1 MKNFSG
7 FSLFFQRLL
16 LALLIQCAYSAHCQD
31 QNVADSLTL
40 IYNSGEFPKEDES
53 IILRNLAKYHTD
65 PKDKLLY
72 SEELVKVAESNSD
85 IGFLVDGYIGI
96 GTAFR
101 LMGDIPDALEIFL
114 KASEIAS
121 ENQLEERLG
130 YIAVN
135 IADTYSI
142 IKNHSLAINYYNKGI
157 EILKEHNDTL
167 TVASA
172 LYNLGD
178 ELLNYGELDS
188 AVSIFLKTEQL
199 FRDMNNEQGLAYTL
213 GNTGQVYAKLGQF
226 EKAEINLNQAVQK
239 LRELG
244 DFYPISVYTLTLSDI
259 YLVRN
264 QDLKSL
270 EYAEQS
276 LHLAQ
281 EYGLKEQISDAFLKL
296 SEIYEKMGLPER
308 SINYLKS
315 HNIYRD
321 SITSIAA
328 VQEMAELRTE
338 FEVAQKQ
345 SEVDLLTKEAEI
357 ADLRA
362 RRQRWIIFGSVLS
375 LVLVAVLGVN
385 AFRRYRF
392 MQETNR
398 IIEEEKNRSD
408 VLLRNILPEE
418 TALELKEQG
427 YVKARKIEGVTVLF
441 TDFIEFTR
449 YAEQV
454 APEQMVRSI
463 DYYFKKFDEITTRYN
478 LEKIK
483 TIGDSY
489 MCAGGLHSES
499 CRAKEVI
506 KAAIEMIEVTENAK
520 QSQKDLINFD
530 MRIGIH
536 TGPVVAGIVG
546 TKKWQYDIWGDT
558 VNIASGMEAN
568 SVSGKINISET
579 TYKEVEDEFKAE
591 YRGKIEIK
599 NRGLIKMYFLS

>member
-1 MKNFSG
+1 MK
-7 FSLFFQRLL
+7 
-16 LALLIQCAYSAHCQD
+16 
-31 QNVADSLTL
+31 
-40 IYNSGEFPKEDES
+40 
-53 IILRNLAKYHTD
+53 
-65 PKDKLLY
+65 
-72 SEELVKVAESNSD
+72 
-85 IGFLVDGYIGI
+85 
-96 GTAFR
+96 
-101 LMGDIPDALEIFL
+101 
-114 KASEIAS
+114 
-121 ENQLEERLG
+121 
-130 YIAVN
+130 
-135 IADTYSI
+135 
-142 IKNHSLAINYYNKGI
+142 
-157 EILKEHNDTL
+157 
-167 TVASA
+167 
-172 LYNLGD
+172 
-178 ELLNYGELDS
+178 
-188 AVSIFLKTEQL
+188 
-199 FRDMNNEQGLAYTL
+199 
-213 GNTGQVYAKLGQF
+213 
-226 EKAEINLNQAVQK
+226 KAEINLNQAVQK
-239 LRELG
+239 LTELG

-489 MCAGGLHSES
+489 MCAGGLPF
-499 CRAKEVI
+499 RI
-506 KAAIEMIEVTENAK
+506 M
-520 QSQKDLINFD
+520 QSK
-530 MRIGIH
+530 RG
-536 TGPVVAGIVG
+536 
-546 TKKWQYDIWGDT
+546 
-558 VNIASGMEAN
+558 
-568 SVSGKINISET
+568 
-579 TYKEVEDEFKAE
+579 YK
-591 YRGKIEIK
+591 
-599 NRGLIKMYFLS
+599 SSH